1 MLTFN
6 NNENKS
12 LVWELLYKNH
22 IFDNISE
29 SYTDNI
35 KQLIDNTIIEIS
47 NNNEYKNYPVLE
59 LNKTLI
65 ARVTSSIRAFKNQN
79 NINKE
84 YNNIKKD
91 YNSVLVN
98 NAETMKLEM
107 NEILQVKKPPEPVFK
122 DDQVDK
128 YNNINI
134 DNELQKLINERNK
147 YQNIIPDINKEI
159 VQPQQPYQQPQ
170 QPKDTIN
177 DNITLVYDKT
187 IPNEQNQ
194 KQNQISKSKLQNIED
209 IFTENISTPNISTEN
224 ISTLNNTPSPPQ
236 DNREKI
242 IELLYDIQK
251 KQNIIINMFNNMF
264 NNIE

>member
-1 MLTFN
+1 MFKFN
-6 NNENKS
+6 NVENKS

-22 IFDNISE
+22 IFDNIAD

-59 LNKTLI
+59 LNKMLI
-65 ARVTSSIRAFKNQN
+65 ARVTSSISTIKNQN
-79 NINKE
+79 NNKINKD

-91 YNSVLVN
+91 YNSVLMN

-134 DNELQKLINERNK
+134 DNELEKLINERNK
-147 YQNIIPDINKEI
+147 YQNVTPDINREM
-159 VQPQQPYQQPQ
+159 VQQQQQQ
-170 QPKDTIN
+170 SKDTVN

-187 IPNEQNQ
+187 TTNEQI
-194 KQNQISKSKLQNIED
+194 QNQNQVSKSKLENIED
-209 IFTENISTPNISTEN
+209 IFADNISTPN
-224 ISTLNNTPSPPQ
+224 NNPEPHQ

-251 KQNIIINMFNNMF
+251 KQNMIINIF
-264 NNIE
+264 NNIK

>member
-1 MLTFN
+1 MFKFN
-6 NNENKS
+6 NVENKS

-22 IFDNISE
+22 IFDNIDD
-29 SYTDNI
+29 SYTNNI

-47 NNNEYKNYPVLE
+47 NNNEYKNHTVLE
-59 LNKTLI
+59 LNKILI
-65 ARVTSSIRAFKNQN
+65 SRITSSINTFKNQN
-79 NINKE
+79 NNNNINKD

-91 YNSVLVN
+91 YNSVLMN

-107 NEILQVKKPPEPVFK
+107 NKILQVKKPPEPVFK
-122 DDQVDK
+122 DNQVDK

-147 YQNIIPDINKEI
+147 YQNVTPDINREM
-159 VQPQQPYQQPQ
+159 VEQQQQQ
-170 QPKDTIN
+170 QQSKDTVN

-187 IPNEQNQ
+187 TTNEQIKNQ
-194 KQNQISKSKLQNIED
+194 NLVGKSKVENIED
-209 IFTENISTPNISTEN
+209 IFTDNISTT
-224 ISTLNNTPSPPQ
+224 NNKPQPHQ

-251 KQNIIINMFNNMF
+251 KQNMIINIF
-264 NNIE
+264 NNIP